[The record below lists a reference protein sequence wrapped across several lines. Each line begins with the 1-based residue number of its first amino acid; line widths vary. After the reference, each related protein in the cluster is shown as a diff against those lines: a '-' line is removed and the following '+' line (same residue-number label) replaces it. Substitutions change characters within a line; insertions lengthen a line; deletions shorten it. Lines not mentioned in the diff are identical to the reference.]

1 MFFSSKLLAVLLMM
15 PAVCHAGRLGNPG
28 RGPKDQGETGEESSN
43 SVASIPSISSDVT
56 SISED
61 SVDDRDEEFGGTF
74 DARKGNGQGHVNK
87 GGNGNGL
94 ALGLGNGNNKFAD
107 VVNITCT
114 GDIDFSCDLPP
125 KQFQN
130 KTNTQDGVFVC
141 RQKVHPVFSDFI
153 KKQFPICIASNM
165 ALESDECGCCGS
177 VCPRPC
183 SACPCSLGNSTMEGV
198 EVLITGMEEPVC
210 VPKFA
215 SMMMV
220 YKSDNLVI
228 CNTQC
233 SGV

>member
-1 MFFSSKLLAVLLMM
+1 MM
-15 PAVCHAGRLGNPG
+15 PAVSHAGRLGNPG
-28 RGPKDQGETGEESSN
+28 RGPKNQGKTSEESSD
-43 SVASIPSISSDVT
+43 SVASIP

-74 DARKGNGQGHVNK
+74 DARKGTGQGHGNK

-94 ALGLGNGNNKFAD
+94 GLGLGNGNGNNKFAD
-107 VVNITCT
+107 LVNITCT
-114 GDIDFSCDLPP
+114 GDIDFSCDLPQ
-125 KQFQN
+125 KFQN
-130 KTNTQDGVFVC
+130 QTNTQGGVFVC
-141 RQKVHPVFSDFI
+141 RKKVHPVFSDVI
-153 KKQFPICIASNM
+153 KKQFPICIASDM
-165 ALESDECGCCGS
+165 AIERDECGCCGS
-177 VCPRPC
+177 VCPHPC

-233 SGV
+233 GGV